1 MNNNLLMR
9 TNKILNQVICC
20 SIIYCIF
27 LFLFHFKYSE
37 IVNPVNK
44 TVKLNKVFFRTLIV
58 RISKTLVPVYIE
70 TKTTP

>member
-1 MNNNLLMR
+1 
-9 TNKILNQVICC
+9 
-20 SIIYCIF
+20 
-27 LFLFHFKYSE
+27 
-37 IVNPVNK
+37 VNK